1 MWGGERNEVARTSYT
16 APSCFD
22 EDQATIDWIRHPA
35 LRQRKRFAVDPPSAI
50 CPLSRRR
57 SGEFLPPS
65 PRAPSQSLT
74 RSSSQKLR
82 AYEMENDS
90 LYLPSMS
97 SSRKNCRLS
106 ISVARRICRPAHA
119 MRPRSA
125 DSSSGDI
132 EPFLT

>member
-50 CPLSRRR
+50 CPLSPRR
-57 SGEFLPPS
+57 SGAFLPPS
-65 PRAPSQSLT
+65 PRAPIHSLT

-90 LYLPSMS
+90 IYLPSS
-97 SSRKNCRLS
+97 SPLRTNS
-106 ISVARRICRPAHA
+106 H
-119 MRPRSA
+119 
-125 DSSSGDI
+125 
-132 EPFLT
+132 LTII